1 MFESRYSFAY
11 TTFCA
16 KTALKEILKNM
27 INNIFVNLFTI
38 LTMMVPVSMHAFISS
53 NSNVSE
59 AEENTEVAGEESDYE
74 LLTINTIMQE
84 ILALF
89 NDDVEEELAEL
100 PVTTMDT
107 SREAIE
113 PEEPTLT
120 PEEEKVIA
128 LTEWKT
134 NLPDYESDTPQT
146 DFIEK
151 VAPAAV
157 LIANAQGIYP
167 SVMIA
172 QAGLESSWGRS
183 GLAESYNNLMGTKG
197 NTDGQSVTVRTRE
210 VQNGE
215 SVYINAGFTIYDSWG
230 HSLFH
235 YGSLM
240 RNGLS
245 WDSEYYSGT
254 WIKNTNS
261 YKDATAWLQGRYASD
276 PAYASKL
283 NQTIESFN
291 LDQYDEIEP
300 FDSELE
306 STLEKLYALHKE

>member
-1 MFESRYSFAY
+1 MQTLVASNTNVNETEDHTEVTLEESEY
-11 TTFCA
+11 
-16 KTALKEILKNM
+16 EILT
-27 INNIFVNLFTI
+27 L
-38 LTMMVPVSMHAFISS
+38 
-53 NSNVSE
+53 
-59 AEENTEVAGEESDYE
+59 
-74 LLTINTIMQE
+74 NTIMQE
-84 ILALF
+84 ILSAISG
-89 NDDVEEELAEL
+89 DEMEAEEIEQ
-100 PVTTMDT
+100 PVTTMETTRTAVVD
-107 SREAIE
+107 EE
-113 PEEPTLT
+113 PELT
-120 PEEEKVIA
+120 VEEEKA
-128 LTEWKT
+128 LLFEEWKT
-134 NLPDYESDTPQT
+134 SLPIYDSETAQT

-172 QAGLESSWGRS
+172 QAALESSWGQS

-197 NTDGQSVTVRTRE
+197 NVDGKSVTVRTRE

-240 RNGLS
+240 KNGLS

-254 WIKNTNS
+254 WLENTDN
-261 YKDATAWLQGRYASD
+261 YQDATAWLQGRYASD
-276 PAYASKL
+276 TSYASKL

-300 FDSELE
+300 YESELE
-306 STLEKLYALHKE
+306 SALEKLETLNNE